1 MNAEAE
7 QVLDELITLYQGFGK
22 HTTLTT
28 QQAWATLQA
37 LKEFKRLALQLDHKY
52 TEAKEVE

>member
-7 QVLDELITLYQGFGK
+7 QVLDELIELFQHFGK

-28 QQAWATLQA
+28 QQAWETLQA
-37 LKEFKRLALQLDHKY
+37 LKELKRLALKLDGKH
-52 TEAKEVE
+52 EQAKEVS

>member
-7 QVLDELITLYQGFGK
+7 QALDELIELFQNMGK

-28 QQAWATLQA
+28 VQVWQTLQA
-37 LKEFKRLALQLDHKY
+37 LKDFKRLALRCHGEYQKA
-52 TEAKEVE
+52 EAVE

>member
-7 QVLDELITLYQGFGK
+7 QVLDELIELFQHFGK

-28 QQAWATLQA
+28 QQA
-37 LKEFKRLALQLDHKY
+37 
-52 TEAKEVE
+52 

>member
-7 QVLDELITLYQGFGK
+7 QVLDELIALYQGMGK
-22 HTTLTT
+22 NTTLTT

-37 LKEFKRLALQLDHKY
+37 LKELKRLALKLDHQYKQ
-52 TEAKEVE
+52 AKEVS